1 MGNLLDEFSKELG
14 RNAGKWLSNQIMG
27 DSYSTPVRLSPL
39 VSQEQPRKEQAEA
52 IMFKSEQLKRELD
65 IKERE
70 LDLKE
75 LIIKE
80 NEAAKKKI
88 EELED
93 ETKEAEKQH
102 KLDLIKEVAGQKNYI
117 EVIKSV
123 HKDYSKKMDW
133 KRLLNQPEPQYVPS
147 ATDLGVYLK
156 KEIDNQ
162 IEKEIKNLNSM
173 AKKKMSFANLVIS
186 DFFKTRYEWV
196 FKITG
201 SKYFLLVI
209 SSLSLLGVF
218 KTLEFSGVTQYFIL
232 AVIIMFFGVGFVFYK
247 GASDQQINFELKN
260 KLSWIEIEREI
271 RYLEA
276 ENKQDEA
283 HDIYQNELEDY
294 KGMIKLAKGVL
305 SDNHKSHIEA
315 LNLFNPFHDLQTYGS
330 KIEFSFS
337 KGILSSNF
345 LIHSNNIIP
354 KTLKVITNNGNELV
368 EEQMSSATFNNI
380 YQDYVCS
387 SVLRIAKDV
396 FQLLPIA
403 NVIVNAKT
411 SVLNTANGHYEE
423 VTIVS
428 VRVERER
435 LEKLNFDLLDPSDSM
450 ANFNANINFNQ
461 VTGFSPV
468 NKII

>member
-1 MGNLLDEFSKELG
+1 
-14 RNAGKWLSNQIMG
+14 
-27 DSYSTPVRLSPL
+27 
-39 VSQEQPRKEQAEA
+39 
-52 IMFKSEQLKRELD
+52 
-65 IKERE
+65 
-70 LDLKE
+70 
-75 LIIKE
+75 
-80 NEAAKKKI
+80 
-88 EELED
+88 
-93 ETKEAEKQH
+93 
-102 KLDLIKEVAGQKNYI
+102 
-117 EVIKSV
+117 
-123 HKDYSKKMDW
+123 
-133 KRLLNQPEPQYVPS
+133 
-147 ATDLGVYLK
+147 
-156 KEIDNQ
+156 
-162 IEKEIKNLNSM
+162 
-173 AKKKMSFANLVIS
+173 
-186 DFFKTRYEWV
+186 
-196 FKITG
+196 
-201 SKYFLLVI
+201 
-209 SSLSLLGVF
+209 
-218 KTLEFSGVTQYFIL
+218 
-232 AVIIMFFGVGFVFYK
+232 
-247 GASDQQINFELKN
+247 
-260 KLSWIEIEREI
+260 
-271 RYLEA
+271 
-276 ENKQDEA
+276 
-283 HDIYQNELEDY
+283 
-294 KGMIKLAKGVL
+294 MIKLAKGVL